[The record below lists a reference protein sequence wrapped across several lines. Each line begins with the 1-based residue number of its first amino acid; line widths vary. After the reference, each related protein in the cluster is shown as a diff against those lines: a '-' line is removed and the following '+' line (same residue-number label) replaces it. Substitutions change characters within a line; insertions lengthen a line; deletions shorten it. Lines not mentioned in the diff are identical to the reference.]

1 MSSSLSRP
9 TYVWMARKLARRRYH
24 TLRQMDP
31 EVVYAMQTSA
41 DVLGAL
47 PSIGMHHVTESP
59 DRREAS
65 IW

>member
-1 MSSSLSRP
+1 
-9 TYVWMARKLARRRYH
+9 MARKLARRRYH